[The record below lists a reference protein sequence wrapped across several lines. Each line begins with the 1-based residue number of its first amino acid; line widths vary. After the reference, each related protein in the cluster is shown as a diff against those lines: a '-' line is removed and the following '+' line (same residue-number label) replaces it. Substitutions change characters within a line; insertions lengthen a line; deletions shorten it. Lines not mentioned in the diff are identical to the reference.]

1 MKKIYFFL
9 ATLFGMFGLMN
20 VSAQTYVD
28 WEPDYD
34 NPLIE
39 EVWQF
44 SSPMSDSDEGNFYA
58 LLDRLSECPE
68 DQHPN
73 NDFWHSSWH
82 GVSPELG
89 SHYFQVEMLD
99 PENLPEEIVFVFT
112 RRPAS
117 YDHTT
122 EWSVRGTND
131 PDATKDAC
139 TELAYIITPYS
150 SNNETLTSDKFNP
163 GNFKY
168 LRFYSEH
175 QGGPD
180 PKYYD
185 RTYFHLARFQIYPV
199 KAIDEWEA
207 AYNMLSEAFNKY
219 VVYAEPDYFPIGHQ
233 PGQYGE
239 AEVLKLQEAVETLN
253 VYLEEMPQ
261 EELEKLTKAK
271 ADELI
276 KACEDAY
283 QAVLATKVTFSLPS
297 GYYRIKAGME
307 YINSVVVGQDEEGN
321 DITEDKVRQKYMMG
335 HKQDGKL
342 WAIWRDLDR
351 YLESED
357 QPKDG
362 ITGQARVLWKIENK
376 GDGTYD
382 FVSMYHDGRFKN
394 VARST
399 SVEMDP
405 ASENLMA
412 IEPVYSTDE
421 GITYVNIR
429 VSTQNG
435 GDGLFLHQNNHNNG
449 TGGDGF
455 LVGWYSTWSDTS
467 GPQAS
472 EWYFEKVDDA
482 EAEKIIEEWEPYKN
496 EQAMILK
503 IKDLVAEGNEKL
515 EIAKDVAHVK
525 VITDASQMT
534 SPYSQNDLG
543 GGDGGNLKDGVLI
556 DGKTDTYW
564 HSVWS
569 AKEGN
574 VVPEGRHYLQV
585 ELPEDFDASQ
595 KIYMKF
601 TRRAT
606 DSNHITQWTI
616 RGTNDGEY
624 SEEDG
629 CEELLIVD
637 TPYGN
642 NKETLQSDLFDTKG
656 YKYIRFYQSGNS
668 SSAAFFHL
676 SEFQLYYDLENPQSQ
691 YKALSTTAKNLE
703 NKISELEAKED
714 KDLTI
719 DDYNQIK
726 TLLDA
731 FNAKFVDPAPL
742 REQIAKVEGNSSI
755 IAVGTQ
761 PGFWPDNKTGET
773 LDNTVLAAK
782 AYDESGYYTP
792 ERSKEFIDDLK
803 AADDA
808 IIDAA
813 IKVKEGKW
821 YRIRFGTE
829 EEYEANNW
837 PTGGN
842 EEEVDDAG
850 NVRNEALFGK
860 YLVVADYEDGVVQ
873 IEPDVVALGYNAFLD
888 AEEDIV
894 DKDMSL
900 WRFVNVGDSAYV
912 IQNKATGLFIH
923 GGGNVTMSASPSL
936 FTQLIAGQGTNSFI
950 AQRVDGQTISPLHAA
965 RNYNVLCTWG
975 SLQDDGIW
983 QGMGTK
989 DGRRACFFVEEVEDV
1004 DKDFD
1009 GTEFNIAAT
1018 PGTVR
1023 TYCFPT
1029 AIKGETGMYELMK
1042 AETTDAGISLTLC
1055 PVKEVAAGAPFIFIT
1070 EGEATEGAEEDLI
1083 PFTHGYDI
1091 VKEPLAKN
1099 GLTGALYE
1107 TTVGKG
1113 VITLSNGKFS
1123 VTKSPSAK
1131 TPDCSAY
1138 IVNGEEGFE
1147 DKPVTITI
1155 DIDGD
1160 NIQAALE
1167 NVARTGNIY
1176 TIDGRLVGKGNIN
1189 SLRNKGIYIVNG
1201 TKVIVK

>member
-9 ATLFGMFGLMN
+9 ATLLGMFGLMN
-20 VSAQTYVD
+20 ASAQSTFD
-28 WEPDYD
+28 WSKYDQAADID

-39 EVWQF
+39 DVWQF
-44 SSPMSDSDEGNFYA
+44 SSPYTETREGSFYA
-58 LLDRLSECPE
+58 LLGRASEAADYGLPT
-68 DQHPN
+68 D
-73 NDFWHSSWH
+73 DFWHSSWASSVPN
-82 GVSPELG
+82 GT
-89 SHYFQVEMLD
+89 HYFQVEIID
-99 PENLPEEIVFVFT
+99 PENLPENIVFWFK
-112 RRPAS
+112 RRPTS
-117 YDHTT
+117 NDHIT
-122 EWSVRGTND
+122 EWGVYGTND
-131 PDATKDAC
+131 PEADKASC
-139 TELAYIITPYS
+139 TELAYVLTPYG
-150 SNNETLTSDKFNP
+150 NNTEELTSTPFNP
-163 GNFKY
+163 IGFKY
-168 LRFYSEH
+168 LRFYIENTTGTGKNDSR
-175 QGGPD
+175 GYG
-180 PKYYD
+180 
-185 RTYFHLARFQIYPV
+185 HLSRFQLYPIV
-199 KAIDEWEA
+199 QVEEWEA
-207 AYNMLSEAFNKY
+207 ARKMLEDAFMKY
-219 VVYAEPDYFPIGHQ
+219 LVYAEDGYFPIGSQ

-239 AEVLKLQEAVETLN
+239 TEVLKFQDAVEAIN
-253 VYLEEMPQ
+253 VYIEQMSE
-261 EELEKLTKAK
+261 EELKEQLNKAK
-271 ADELI
+271 AEELVN
-276 KACEDAY
+276 ACEEAY
-283 QAVLATKVTFSLPS
+283 QAVLATKVTFSLAS
-297 GYYRIKAGME
+297 GYYRIKAAME
-307 YINSVVVGQDEEGN
+307 YINSVVIGQDEEGN
-321 DITEDKVRQKYMMG
+321 DITEDQVRQKYMMG
-335 HKQDGKL
+335 HKQDGK
-342 WAIWRDLDR
+342 IWGFWCDM
-351 YLESED
+351 ETFQED
-357 QPKDG
+357 EADIIEGK
-362 ITGQARVLWKIENK
+362 ARALWKIENK

-382 FVSMYHDGRFKN
+382 FVNMYHDGRFKN
-394 VARST
+394 VSKSN

-412 IEPVYSTDE
+412 IDPIVTNDD
-421 GITYVNIR
+421 GTTWVNIR
-429 VSTQNG
+429 VASQNAN
-435 GDGLFLHQNNHNNG
+435 DFFYLHQNNHGGG
-449 TGGDGF
+449 TGTYHF
-455 LVGWYSTWSDTS
+455 LVGWERTYSNGTP
-467 GPQAS
+467 GAS

-482 EAEKIIEEWEPYKN
+482 EAEKIIEDWAPYKDKQGLDN
-496 EQAMILK
+496 K
-503 IKDLVAEGNEKL
+503 IKEMIAEAKEKL
-515 EIAKDVAHVK
+515 EIAKDVSHVE
-525 VITDASQMT
+525 IISEASQFS

-543 GGDGGNLKDGVLI
+543 GKDGGNLSDGVLI
-556 DGKTDTYW
+556 DGDITTYW

-569 AKEGN
+569 ASD
-574 VVPEGRHYLQV
+574 VYPEGKHYLQV
-585 ELPEDFDASQ
+585 ELPEDFDATQ
-595 KIYMKF
+595 QIYMRF
-601 TRRAT
+601 TRRDT
-606 DSNHITQWTI
+606 NNNQITKWSFK
-616 RGTNDGEY
+616 GTNDPDADEA
-624 SEEDG
+624 S
-629 CEELLIVD
+629 CEELG
-637 TPYGN
+637 TFESPWN
-642 NKETLQSDLFDTKG
+642 SSNQKEAFKSDLFDTKG
-656 YKYIRFYQSGNS
+656 YKYIRFYNEENNAGS
-668 SSAAFFHL
+668 AFFHL

-691 YKALSTTAKNLE
+691 YVALGTKAKNLE
-703 NKISELEAKED
+703 NIVATLEAAEEY
-714 KDLTI
+714 TT
-719 DDYNQIK
+719 DDYAKLKEI
-726 TLLDA
+726 LDA
-731 FNAKFVDPAPL
+731 FNEKFVDPAPL

-860 YLVVADYEDGVVQ
+860 YVVVADFEAGVVQ

-912 IQNKATGLFIH
+912 IQNKATGLFMH
-923 GGGNVTMSASPSL
+923 GGGNITMSASPSL

-965 RNYNVLCTWG
+965 RGYNVLCTWG

-1042 AETTDAGISLTLC
+1042 AETTDAGISLTIC

-1176 TIDGRLVGKGNIN
+1176 TIDGRLVGKGNLN

>member
-20 VSAQTYVD
+20 ASAQTYVD

-44 SSPMSDSDEGNFYA
+44 SSPMSDSAEGNFYA

-99 PENLPEEIVFVFT
+99 PENLPDEIVFVFT

-131 PDATKDAC
+131 PDAAKDAC

-180 PKYYD
+180 PGYYD

-199 KAIDEWEA
+199 KSIDEWEA

-219 VVYAEPDYFPIGHQ
+219 VVYAEPDYFPIGTQ

-276 KACEDAY
+276 NACEEAY
-283 QAVLATKVTFSLPS
+283 QAVLATKVTFSLAS

-307 YINSVVVGQDEEGN
+307 YINSVVIGQDEEGN
-321 DITEDKVRQKYMMG
+321 DITEDQVRQKYMMG
-335 HKQDGKL
+335 HKQNGKL
-342 WAIWRDLDR
+342 YGIWWDLETFN
-351 YLESED
+351 ESED
-357 QPKDG
+357 QPEDG
-362 ITGQARVLWKIENK
+362 IAGQARVLWKIENK

-394 VARST
+394 VARGT
-399 SVEMDP
+399 EAEMDP

-412 IEPVYSTDE
+412 IDPVYTTDE

-435 GDGLFLHQNNHNNG
+435 GDGLFLHQNGHSNG
-449 TGGDGF
+449 TGINGF
-455 LVGWYSTWSDTS
+455 LVGWYNTWDDAV
-467 GPQAS
+467 GPRAS

-482 EAEKIIEEWEPYKN
+482 EAEKIIEEWAPYKDQ
-496 EQAMILK
+496 QALIGRIADMLTEAK
-503 IKDLVAEGNEKL
+503 EKL
-515 EIAKDVAHVK
+515 EIAQDVSHVE
-525 VITDASQMT
+525 IISEASQLS

-543 GGDGGNLKDGVLI
+543 GADGGNLSDGVLI
-556 DGKTDTYW
+556 DGDISTYW

-569 AKEGN
+569 ASD
-574 VVPEGRHYLQV
+574 VYPEGKHYLQV
-585 ELPEDFDASQ
+585 ELPEDFDAANQ
-595 KIYMKF
+595 IYMRF
-601 TRRAT
+601 TRRNT
-606 DSNHITQWTI
+606 NNNQITKWSFK
-616 RGTNDGEY
+616 GTNDPDAD
-624 SEEDG
+624 EES
-629 CEELLIVD
+629 CEELG
-637 TPYGN
+637 TFESPWN
-642 NKETLQSDLFDTKG
+642 SSNQTEAFKSDLFDTKG
-656 YKYIRFYQSGNS
+656 YKYIRFYNEENNAGS
-668 SSAAFFHL
+668 AFFHL
-676 SEFQLYYDLENPQSQ
+676 SEFQLYYDVENPQSQ
-691 YKALSTTAKNLE
+691 YVALGTTAKNLE
-703 NKISELEAKED
+703 NIVSAIEAKEAAD
-714 KDLTI
+714 RTI
-719 DDYNQIK
+719 EDYN
-726 TLLDA
+726 TLKSILDA
-731 FNAKFVDPAPL
+731 FNEKFVDPAAL
-742 REQIAKVEGNSSI
+742 REQIAKVDGNSSQ

-761 PGFWPDNKTGET
+761 PGFWPDNSTGET

-792 ERSKEFIDDLK
+792 EQSEDFIAQLK
-803 AADDA
+803 AADEA
-808 IIDAA
+808 ITAAA
-813 IKVKEGKW
+813 IKVQEGKW

-842 EEEVDDAG
+842 DEYIDDAG
-850 NVRNEALFGK
+850 NLVYESLYGK
-860 YLVVADYEDGVVQ
+860 YVVVADWEEGIVQ
-873 IEPDVVALGYNAFLD
+873 VDPDAVALGYNAFLD
-888 AEEDIV
+888 SEEDIV
-894 DKDMSL
+894 DQDMSL
-900 WRFVNVGDSAYV
+900 WRFVNVGDTAYV

-923 GGGNVTMSASPSL
+923 GGGNITMSASPSL
-936 FTQLIAGQGTNSFI
+936 FTQLIAGQGQNAFI
-950 AQRVDGQTISPLHAA
+950 AQKVNGETISPLHAA
-965 RNYNVLCTWG
+965 RNYNILCTWG

-983 QGMGTK
+983 QGTGNK
-989 DGRRACFFVEEVEDV
+989 DARRACFFVEEVEDV
-1004 DKDFD
+1004 ESSYD

-1042 AETTDAGISLTLC
+1042 AETTDEGISLTIC

-1070 EGEATEGAEEDLI
+1070 EGEASEDAEADLL

-1091 VKEPLAKN
+1091 VTEPLAKN
-1099 GLTGALYE
+1099 GLTGALYQ

-1113 VITLSNGKFS
+1113 VITLSNGKFA
-1123 VTKSPSAK
+1123 VTKSPSAT

-1138 IVNGEEGFE
+1138 IVNGEEGFA
-1147 DKPVTITI
+1147 DVPVTITI
-1155 DIDGD
+1155 DMEGD

-1167 NVARTGNIY
+1167 NVARTSDIY

-1189 SLRNKGIYIVNG
+1189 SLRNKGIYIVGG